1 MREEIYAETL
11 TARSPAFLFRRVS
24 WGAIFAGVIVTI
36 VIQLTLT
43 LLGVAIGA
51 STIDPLKESNPTQG
65 LAIGSGIWLLVT
77 GLISLF
83 IGAFVAGRLCGG
95 PRQPD
100 GMLHGVVT
108 WSVSTLV
115 TLFAIASTAGMVLGG
130 LGSLIGNALQTGAQV
145 GSNPQVQEQAKSGMS
160 KIESLLQPTGRSSQG
175 ENSGNE
181 SNNQAGNQ
189 TNLTGIAATDPQIA
203 SALFKMEKQGGAASA
218 QSERD
223 EIVNQLTSQHGMT
236 EQQASDLVTQWDQ
249 NFQAKKQQFEQKAR
263 ETGDVAARKT
273 SQGAW
278 WGFGALVLGLVV
290 SAWAGWV
297 GTGSLPT
304 RFTETR
310 STTTTSSNQS

>member
-1 MREEIYAETL
+1 MREEIYSETL

-51 STIDPLKESNPTQG
+51 GTIDPLQESNPAHG
-65 LAIGSGIWLLVT
+65 LAMGSAVWLLVT
-77 GLISLF
+77 GLVSLF

-115 TLFAIASTAGMVLGG
+115 TIFAIASTAGMVLGG

-145 GSNPQVQEQAKSGMS
+145 GGNEQVQEQAKS
-160 KIESLLQPTGRSSQG
+160 IFPRVQSLLQPTGRSA
-175 ENSGNE
+175 GNE
-181 SNNQAGNQ
+181 SGNQTGNQ
-189 TNLTGIAATDPQIA
+189 TNLTAIAATDPQIA
-203 SALFKMEKQGGAASA
+203 AALFKMEKQGGAAES
-218 QSERD
+218 QNERD
-223 EIVNQLTSQHGMT
+223 QIVNQLTSQHGMT
-236 EQQASDLVTQWDQ
+236 QQQASDLVTQWDQ
-249 NFQAKKQQFEQKAR
+249 EFQSKKQQFEQKAR

-297 GTGSLPT
+297 GTGSLPA

-310 STTTTSSNQS
+310 PTTTTSNQP

>member
-51 STIDPLKESNPTQG
+51 ASIDPLQESNPTRG
-65 LAIGSGIWLLVT
+65 LAISSAIWLLAS

-83 IGAFVAGRLCGG
+83 VGAFVAGRMCGG

-115 TLFAIASTAGMVLGG
+115 TLFALASTAGLVLGG
-130 LGSLIGNALQTGAQV
+130 LGSLIGNALQTNAQLG
-145 GSNPQVQEQAKSGMS
+145 GSEQFQEQAKSVIPQMQS
-160 KIESLLQPTGRSSQG
+160 VLQPTGRSSEG
-175 ENSGNE
+175 ET
-181 SNNQAGNQ
+181 GNQ
-189 TNLTGIAATDPQIA
+189 TNLTGLAASDPQIA
-203 SALFKMEKQGGAASA
+203 AALFKMERQGGPSAAPN
-218 QSERD
+218 ERD
-223 EIVNQLTSQHGMT
+223 QIVNQLTSQHGMNQ
-236 EQQASDLVTQWDQ
+236 QQASDLVTQWDQ
-249 NFQAKKQQFEQKAR
+249 QFQEKKQQFEQKAR

-290 SAWAGWV
+290 SAWAGWA
-297 GTGSLPT
+297 GTGSLPA
-304 RFTETR
+304 RFTEMR
-310 STTTTSSNQS
+310 STTTTSANQP